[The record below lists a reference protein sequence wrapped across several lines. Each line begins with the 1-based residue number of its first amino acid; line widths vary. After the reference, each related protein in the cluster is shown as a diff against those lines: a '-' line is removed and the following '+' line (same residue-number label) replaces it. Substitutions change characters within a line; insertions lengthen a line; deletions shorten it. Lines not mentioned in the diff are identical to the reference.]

1 MEGKRERGTSIQRN
15 SCSARRNKSIPFLEL
30 AHSNFLGQLLA
41 NVGHRRES
49 NRFFLYYTRK
59 ETFATRFSAGNEK
72 RHQTFSFLSIRLLYY
87 FLIRSEIKFTSL
99 DLFSIFFRW
108 KPGDIFRSL
117 PIIKFPT
124 KLEIGMFLST
134 VDPLPRG
141 KGPRFGQWGQRDEN
155 NGSSEITGDHF
166 RWGSKNISN
175 IVDAFFFF
183 FLIKGGGSIDAFQ
196 LNGKWL
202 LVDGKMQKDLPEF
215 VNLVARLSSE

>member
-1 MEGKRERGTSIQRN
+1 MLVIDANPIDSFYSTLGRKRLRPDFRQE
-15 SCSARRNKSIPFLEL
+15 
-30 AHSNFLGQLLA
+30 
-41 NVGHRRES
+41 
-49 NRFFLYYTRK
+49 TRK
-59 ETFATRFSAGNEK
+59 DTKLSP
-72 RHQTFSFLSIRLLYY
+72 SFPFVY
-87 FLIRSEIKFTSL
+87 FIIFNPEIKFTSL

>member
-72 RHQTFSFLSIRLLYY
+72 RHQTFSFLPFVY
-87 FLIRSEIKFTSL
+87 FIIFNPEIKFTSL

-183 FLIKGGGSIDAFQ
+183 FNQRGRIDRRVSIKREVASRRW
-196 LNGKWL
+196 K
-202 LVDGKMQKDLPEF
+202 KDLPEF